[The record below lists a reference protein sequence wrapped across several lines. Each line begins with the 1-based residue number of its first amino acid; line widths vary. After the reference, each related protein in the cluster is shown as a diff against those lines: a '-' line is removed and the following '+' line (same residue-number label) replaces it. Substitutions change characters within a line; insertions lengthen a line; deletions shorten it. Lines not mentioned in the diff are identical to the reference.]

1 MAFQVMIS
9 LKTFSAKI
17 KAMTWNESKSKVCK
31 GKKSFYRVK
40 INTVYAG
47 DNFEMIVTD
56 SLH

>member
-1 MAFQVMIS
+1 MIS